1 MISRSNKPHFVRSP
15 RGLYNNNKRH
25 KITLLCLMLNR
36 LTKKSLR
43 ICFRC
48 IYNYGAGVEKV
59 LDKFVR
65 IMDKSIRHNRNIIWK
80 QLQHLT
86 FVRKNN
92 EKIFK
97 NCLFISV
104 KYRKATLYKA
114 FNKILIYDGIKKKKL
129 LTNFVNI
136 RDRVI

>member
-15 RGLYNNNKRH
+15 RGLNNNNKRH

-59 LDKFVR
+59 LVKFVR

-80 QLQHLT
+80 
-86 FVRKNN
+86 
-92 EKIFK
+92 
-97 NCLFISV
+97 
-104 KYRKATLYKA
+104 
-114 FNKILIYDGIKKKKL
+114 
-129 LTNFVNI
+129 
-136 RDRVI
+136 